1 MSQVLYYS
9 KAGEKSEEL
18 HLMNSWKEQPGCS
31 VILRERGFAPSKL
44 EPKTSSNTISRNTEN
59 TDKLH
64 RKKSIFRVFFI
75 FPGIVNQEFITSWN
89 ITGCKWLFWKEEQEN
104 ICRTA
109 LSLRNCN
116 VLLKTPDQWKCWSLS
131 HADCKTD
138 VTNEAGRG
146 VEGESCL
153 ILPQRS
159 HPFPQWHEIT
169 TTYLDPGYGGP
180 RVSLGSAG
188 DGNVLACL
196 CHQVLGGMQEH
207 GDHCAT
213 QGKKVTGVRNASR
226 KTEKSVCKKKKTSQH
241 GESRAAELLLL
252 QGLCRGAA
260 AHPVLSVSL
269 PSSLFINLCN
279 LCSLFS
285 APLCLSLGQLHRNV
299 LHHLKSSIQRL
310 SRKYAPAETGIM
322 TCFRNYR
329 MRLSWSISQ
338 ARLSNYIDL
347 AGLKIFCE
355 FCAWSFTSFMLL
367 ESFLPSSLP
376 LAKPCPICEQARKFA
391 YLE

>member
-1 MSQVLYYS
+1 MVGRGSPWAAQEM
-9 KAGEKSEEL
+9 AT
-18 HLMNSWKEQPGCS
+18 SWPVSATRSWGGC
-31 VILRERGFAPSKL
+31 
-44 EPKTSSNTISRNTEN
+44 RNTGI
-59 TDKLH
+59 TVQH
-64 RKKSIFRVFFI
+64 RGKKS
-75 FPGIVNQEFITSWN
+75 
-89 ITGCKWLFWKEEQEN
+89 
-104 ICRTA
+104 
-109 LSLRNCN
+109 
-116 VLLKTPDQWKCWSLS
+116 
-131 HADCKTD
+131 
-138 VTNEAGRG
+138 
-146 VEGESCL
+146 
-153 ILPQRS
+153 
-159 HPFPQWHEIT
+159 
-169 TTYLDPGYGGP
+169 
-180 RVSLGSAG
+180 LGWE
-188 DGNVLACL
+188 
-196 CHQVLGGMQEH
+196 MR
-207 GDHCAT
+207 
-213 QGKKVTGVRNASR
+213 QGKQRNLC
-226 KTEKSVCKKKKTSQH
+226 VKKKPSRH

-310 SRKYAPAETGIM
+310 SRKDAPAETGIM

-355 FCAWSFTSFMLL
+355 FYAWSFTSFMLL
-367 ESFLPSSLP
+367 ESFLPSTLL